1 MIKITEGRIYG
12 DSFRLDTPVFQQGY
26 GLSVADGSLGS
37 DYSSEYYTDLLPV
50 PINPFTFGYG
60 YEDGSASQMYAKV
73 AFYDK
78 NNNFIS
84 GLTNGSERKIL
95 DITSIPTNATQVRY
109 GMAYDNTYPLW
120 KYKDGTDVYNNI
132 QSVVNPTV
140 LFANH
145 PIIFGKG
152 GRL

>member
-1 MIKITEGRIYG
+1 MST
-12 DSFRLDTPVFQQGY
+12 
-26 GLSVADGSLGS
+26 ADGSLGS

-60 YEDGSASQMYAKV
+60 YEDGSASKMYAKV
-73 AFYDK
+73 VFYDSDG
-78 NNNFIS
+78 NYIG
-84 GLTNGSERKIL
+84 GLTNGAERKVL
-95 DITSIPTNATQVRY
+95 DVTEIPTNATQVRY
-109 GMAYDNTYPLW
+109 GMAYSNEYPLW

-140 LFANH
+140 FLANH